1 MSEREEVLLEHGFVL
16 HHRPFRNTSQL
27 VDFITPEHGRV
38 GLVAQGSRRHK
49 SAHRAVLQP
58 FAPLRLSWVRRGDLG
73 RLTHV
78 EASADALGLGGD
90 RLLGGFYVNEL
101 VLRLSARGDANS
113 EVYSCYSECLA
124 ALAVGGGS
132 VARTLRLFELAFLRA
147 LGYGLELERDIQT
160 GEPLRPDGRY
170 VFEHEGGPR
179 AAASVGEEAGA
190 YWGRELLSLHGSDL
204 QDRDSLRAARRLL
217 GRALD
222 VYLGERPLKS
232 RVVLRE
238 IVERGL
244 ER

>member
-1 MSEREEVLLEHGFVL
+1 MTEREEVLLADGFVL
-16 HHRPFRNTSQL
+16 HQRPFRNSSQL
-27 VDFITPEHGRV
+27 LDLITPEHGRV

-49 SAHRAVLQP
+49 SGRRGLLQA
-58 FAPLRLSWVRRGDLG
+58 FVPLRLSWVRRGDLG

-78 EASADALGLGGD
+78 EAAADALDLTGD

-113 EVYSCYSECLA
+113 EVYSCYSDCLI
-124 ALAVGGGS
+124 ALADRS
-132 VARTLRLFELAFLRA
+132 RQVARTLRLFELGFLRA
-147 LGYGLELERDIQT
+147 LGYGLELERDTQT
-160 GEPLRPDGRY
+160 GERLRPDGRY
-170 VFEHEGGPR
+170 VFEHESGPR
-179 AAASVGEEAGA
+179 AAVSVGEEGGA
-190 YWGRELLSLHGSDL
+190 YWGRELLSLNGRLL

-217 GRALD
+217 GCALD

-232 RVVLRE
+232 RTVLRE